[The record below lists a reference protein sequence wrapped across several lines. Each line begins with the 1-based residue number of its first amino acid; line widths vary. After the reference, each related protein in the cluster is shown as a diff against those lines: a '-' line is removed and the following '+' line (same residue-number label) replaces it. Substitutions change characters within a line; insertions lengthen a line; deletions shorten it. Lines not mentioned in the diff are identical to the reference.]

1 MRKIL
6 VKVVLAMALLVGASG
21 CNAQTVQIWWNAN
34 GGASHPLS
42 TSQAQAIADK
52 INEQCHPSYWPC
64 LPYAG
69 DLDCADV
76 GRFVFVIGPDDY
88 NLDGDNDGVGCE
100 S

>member
-1 MRKIL
+1 MRRMMATML
-6 VKVVLAMALLVGASG
+6 LAVTLAIGASG
-21 CNAQTVQIWWNAN
+21 CSAQTVQIWWNAN

-42 TSQAQAIADK
+42 TDVAQAIADR
-52 INEQCHPSYWPC
+52 INETCHPSYWPC

-88 NLDGDNDGVGCE
+88 RLDGDGDGVGCE
-100 S
+100 